1 MPEGPECRHI
11 TDVLRENCLGK
22 TINNTQILSGRY
34 LRHGDPIGYSL
45 LTESSLKIIEIVC
58 NVVGDEENN
67 SYLSKAKHVYK
78 PNNPQKEIVGLP
90 TFTKSLNGS
99 LSLNG

>member
-1 MPEGPECRHI
+1 LAGTLWHHK
-11 TDVLRENCLGK
+11 V
-22 TINNTQILSGRY
+22 
-34 LRHGDPIGYSL
+34 
-45 LTESSLKIIEIVC
+45 TEDDALKIIETVC
-58 NVVGDEENN
+58 NVVGDEEVN

-99 LSLNG
+99 LSSNG